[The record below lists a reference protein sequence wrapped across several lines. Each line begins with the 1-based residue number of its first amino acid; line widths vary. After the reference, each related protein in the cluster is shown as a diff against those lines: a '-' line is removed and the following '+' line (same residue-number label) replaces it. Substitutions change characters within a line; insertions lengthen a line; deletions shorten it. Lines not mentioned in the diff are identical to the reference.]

1 MKKNRLIGLVIG
13 LVVVVAVAGS
23 FLWWNSRVEWPIYS
37 AAADNAP
44 QVIAKVV
51 PPARN
56 QYIDQDY
63 AYHVGDVVTVDIFA
77 RQQKDTL
84 LDPAT
89 LSVGGDFELAEAP
102 SVNRRENKDGTVDYR
117 VRVKLQSF
125 KPQRQLDLKATLAWK
140 PVDGERKE
148 VSIPKTSVFWSNTY
162 DGQRKALKEGNE
174 PRVPFYWY
182 TMRYALPLAL
192 SALLFLTIVWLSV
205 RNHLRN
211 RPVEVDPAVA
221 MARVNELISRIGS
234 LSKAEHLEL
243 DGIVREHFGVG
254 PVPASQL
261 DGLRLEAVLVE
272 FLKLNAP
279 AVYAEDALSGG
290 DASKLHLAAQ
300 RVLRRWNYNPS
311 RLASKPTLVGPQN
324 EGKDWRRS

>member
-1 MKKNRLIGLVIG
+1 MTMNKNRLIGLVIG
-13 LVVVVAVAGS
+13 LAVVVAAAGS
-23 FLWWNSRVEWPIYS
+23 LLWWNSKVEWPVYS
-37 AAADNAP
+37 AAQDNTP

-56 QYIDQDY
+56 QFIDQDY
-63 AYHVGDVVTVDIFA
+63 AYHTGDLVTVDIYA

-84 LDPAT
+84 VDPAT
-89 LSVGGDFELAEAP
+89 LSVGGDFELAEVP
-102 SVNRRENKDGTVDYR
+102 SVQSRKLDDGTVDYR
-117 VRVKLQSF
+117 IRVKLQSF
-125 KPQRQLDLKATLAWK
+125 KPQRELDLKASLAWK

-182 TMRYALPLAL
+182 TMRHAVPLAL
-192 SALLFLTIVWLSV
+192 SSLLFLTIVWLSV

-211 RPVEVDPAVA
+211 RPVEVDPALA
-221 MARVNELISRIGS
+221 MARVNDLVGRIGK

-261 DGLRLEAVLVE
+261 DGLRLELSVKD
-272 FLKLNAP
+272 FLQLNAP
-279 AVYAEDALSGG
+279 AVYAEDALSKEDG
-290 DASKLHLAAQ
+290 AKLQAAAK
-300 RVLRRWNYNPS
+300 RVLRRWNRQPV
-311 RLASKPTLVGPQN
+311 TLG
-324 EGKDWRRS
+324 

>member
-1 MKKNRLIGLVIG
+1 MTMKKNRLIGLVIG
-13 LVVVVAVAGS
+13 LVVVVAAAGS
-23 FLWWNSRVEWPIYS
+23 LLWWNSRLEWPVYS

-63 AYHVGDVVTVDIFA
+63 AYHVGDIVTVDIFA

-89 LSVGGDFELAEAP
+89 LSIGGDFELAAVS
-102 SVNRRENKDGTVDYR
+102 SVTRRELKDGTVDYR

-125 KPQRQLDLKATLAWK
+125 KPQRELDLKATLAWK
-140 PVDGERKE
+140 PVDGERRE

-162 DGQRKALKEGNE
+162 DGKRKELKEGNE
-174 PRVPFYWY
+174 PRVPVYWY
-182 TMRYALPLAL
+182 TMRYAVPLLL
-192 SALLFLTIVWLSV
+192 STLLFLTIVWLSV
-205 RNHLRN
+205 RHHLRN
-211 RPVEVDPAVA
+211 RPVAVDPALA
-221 MARVNELISRIGS
+221 MARVNDLVLRIGK

-254 PVPASQL
+254 PIPASQL

-279 AVYAEDALSGG
+279 AVYAEDVLTSE

-300 RVLRRWNYNPS
+300 RVLRRWDYQPV
-311 RLASKPTLVGPQN
+311 TLSA
-324 EGKDWRRS
+324 R